1 MIINIFLEVK
11 INRTVKS
18 MKVLLERDI
27 GGLASIVM
35 YFTVKTLDKFEM
47 YSLLFILSF
56 KRARRFADVT

>member
-1 MIINIFLEVK
+1 
-11 INRTVKS
+11 